1 MGLGIRMRKL
11 WQLRKGVLVCVAVAL
26 LAALWSVERISLV
39 PPGLSPRALEM
50 ATASTQVVVD
60 TPESGLLL
68 DLREDQYLES
78 LTDRAVVLG
87 NVMTIGRVRA
97 SIARRVG
104 IPTEALQVSPPLT
117 PKQPRGLAEVGNDRH
132 VSDVL
137 KLNDQYRLNVQAN
150 PTVPVL
156 YIYAQTPTA
165 ASAEALA
172 NAAVDAMRGYL
183 ADLARSTDTRETER
197 VHLVQVGRAR
207 GEVINAGIDWQAAVL
222 AFLLTFAA
230 SCATLIF
237 VARVRDGWRTAA
249 ATEWAT
255 ER

>member
-11 WQLRKGVLVCVAVAL
+11 WQLRRGVLVCGAVAL

-104 IPTEALQVSPPLT
+104 IPMEALQVSPPLT

-207 GEVINAGIDWQAAVL
+207 GRVINAGIDWQAAVL

-237 VARVRDGWRTAA
+237 VARVRQGWRTGA

>member
-1 MGLGIRMRKL
+1 MGLGMLTRNL
-11 WQLRKGVLVCVAVAL
+11 WRLRWGVLLCVAVAM
-26 LAALWSVERISLV
+26 LAALWSVERISLL

-50 ATASTQVVVD
+50 ATASTQVVLD

-68 DLREDQYLES
+68 DLRDDRYLES

-87 NVMTIGRVRA
+87 NIMTIGRVRA
-97 SIARRVG
+97 SIARRAG
-104 IPTEALQVSPPLT
+104 ITTEVLQVSPPLT

-165 ASAEALA
+165 ES
-172 NAAVDAMRGYL
+172 
-183 ADLARSTDTRETER
+183 
-197 VHLVQVGRAR
+197 
-207 GEVINAGIDWQAAVL
+207 
-222 AFLLTFAA
+222 
-230 SCATLIF
+230 
-237 VARVRDGWRTAA
+237 
-249 ATEWAT
+249 
-255 ER
+255 

>member
-1 MGLGIRMRKL
+1 MGLGMRIRKL
-11 WQLRKGVLVCVAVAL
+11 WRLRWGVLVCGAVAL
-26 LAALWSVERISLV
+26 LVALWSVQRISLL
-39 PPGLSPRALEM
+39 PPGLSSRALEI
-50 ATASTQVVVD
+50 ATASTQIVVD
-60 TPESGLLL
+60 TPKSGLLL

-97 SIARRVG
+97 SIARRAG
-104 IPTEALQVSPPLT
+104 IPMEVLQVSPPLT

-172 NAAVDAMRGYL
+172 NAAVDAMRDYL
-183 ADLARSTDTRETER
+183 VDLARTTDTPETER
-197 VHLVQVGRAR
+197 IHLVQVGRAQ
-207 GEVINAGIDWQAAVL
+207 GHVINAGIDRQVAVL
-222 AFLLTFAA
+222 AFVLTFAA
-230 SCATLIF
+230 CCATLIF
-237 VARVRDGWRTAA
+237 VARVREGWRTARV
-249 ATEWAT
+249 TEWAT
-255 ER
+255 GR

>member
-1 MGLGIRMRKL
+1 MRLGIRIRKL
-11 WQLRKGVLVCVAVAL
+11 WQLRRGVVVCVAVAL
-26 LAALWSVERISLV
+26 LAALWSVQRISLF

-68 DLREDQYLES
+68 DLRDDRYLES

-87 NVMTIGRVRA
+87 NIMTIGKVRA
-97 SIARRVG
+97 SIARRAG
-104 IPTEALQVSPPLT
+104 IPVQGLQISPPLT

-183 ADLARSTDTRETER
+183 ADLARSTDTPDTQRI
-197 VHLVQVGRAR
+197 HLVQVGRAR
-207 GEVINAGIDWQAAVL
+207 GEVINASIDWQAAIL

-230 SCATLIF
+230 SCATLIL
-237 VARVRDGWRTAA
+237 VARVREGSRTAA
-249 ATEWAT
+249 VAEWAAG
-255 ER
+255 R

>member
-1 MGLGIRMRKL
+1 MRNL
-11 WQLRKGVLVCVAVAL
+11 WHLRRAVLVSAAVAL
-26 LAALWSVERISLV
+26 LVAVWSVERISLV

-68 DLREDQYLES
+68 DLREDQYLEA

-87 NVMTIGRVRA
+87 NIMTIGRVRA
-97 SIARRVG
+97 SIARRAG
-104 IPTEALQVSPPLT
+104 IPTEVLQVTPPLT

-132 VSDVL
+132 MSDAL
-137 KLNDQYRLNVQAN
+137 ELNDQYRLNVQSN
-150 PTVPVL
+150 PTVPVI
-156 YIYAQTPTA
+156 YIQAQTPTA
-165 ASAEALA
+165 ASAAVLA

-183 ADLARSTDTRETER
+183 ADLARSTEIPESKR

-207 GEVINAGIDWQAAVL
+207 GEVINAGIDLQVAVL
-222 AFLLTFAA
+222 AFLLTFTAC
-230 SCATLIF
+230 CATLVF
-237 VARVRDGWRTAA
+237 VARVRQGWRTAA

-255 ER
+255 GR

>member
-11 WQLRKGVLVCVAVAL
+11 WRLRWGVLVCVAVAVV
-26 LAALWSVERISLV
+26 AALWSVERISLL

-50 ATASTQVVVD
+50 ATASTQVVLD
-60 TPESGLLL
+60 TPESGMLL
-68 DLREDQYLES
+68 DLRDDRYLES

-87 NVMTIGRVRA
+87 NIMTIGKVRA
-97 SIARRVG
+97 SIAQRAG
-104 IPTEALQVSPPLT
+104 IPREALQISPPLT

-132 VSDVL
+132 VSDLL

-165 ASAEALA
+165 ESATKLA

-183 ADLARSTDTRETER
+183 ADLAQSTDIPKARQI
-197 VHLVQVGRAR
+197 HLVQVGRAR
-207 GEVINAGIDWQAAVL
+207 GEVINAGIDRQAAIL
-222 AFLLTFAA
+222 AFLLTFAVC
-230 SCATLIF
+230 CATLVL
-237 VARVRDGWRTAA
+237 VARVREGWRTAA
-249 ATEWAT
+249 LTEWAT
-255 ER
+255 GR

>member
-1 MGLGIRMRKL
+1 MRKL
-11 WQLRKGVLVCVAVAL
+11 WRLRKGVLICAAVAL
-26 LAALWSVERISLV
+26 LAALWSVERISV
-39 PPGLSPRALEM
+39 FPPGLSPRALEL
-50 ATASTQVVVD
+50 ATASTQVVID

-97 SIARRVG
+97 SIARRAG
-104 IPTEALQVSPPLT
+104 IPTEVLQVSPPLT

-165 ASAEALA
+165 ESAEALA

-183 ADLARSTDTRETER
+183 ADLARSTDTPER
-197 VHLVQVGRAR
+197 DRIHLVQVGRAR
-207 GEVINAGIDWQAAVL
+207 GEVINSGIEWQAAAL

-230 SCATLIF
+230 CGATLIL
-237 VARVRDGWRTAA
+237 VARVREGWRTAA
-249 ATEWAT
+249 LTEWAT
-255 ER
+255 GR